1 MISIYII
8 KNNTKLILS
17 ASVNIMAVIR
27 EHSDG
32 SLQDSYQCSRP
43 YSKRNI
49 QVINQPRYQ
58 SSLCFHTEV
67 RH

>member
-1 MISIYII
+1 MISIYTI
-8 KNNTKLILS
+8 KNNTKLRLS
-17 ASVNIMAVIR
+17 ASVDIMAMTC

-32 SLQDSYQCSRP
+32 SLKDSYQCFRP

-49 QVINQPRYQ
+49 QVINQSQYQ